1 MTIKD
6 YLSELLSQQ
15 TQVDSFEQWDVLEA
29 QITELKLKVQ

>member
-15 TQVDSFEQWDVLEA
+15 TQVDSFEQWDVLET